1 MCFTANMLDM
11 MEIFD
16 MDAISDDFNSYEK
29 NPGENLTTG

>member
-1 MCFTANMLDM
+1 M

-29 NPGENLTTG
+29 NPGENLTTGWEICLW